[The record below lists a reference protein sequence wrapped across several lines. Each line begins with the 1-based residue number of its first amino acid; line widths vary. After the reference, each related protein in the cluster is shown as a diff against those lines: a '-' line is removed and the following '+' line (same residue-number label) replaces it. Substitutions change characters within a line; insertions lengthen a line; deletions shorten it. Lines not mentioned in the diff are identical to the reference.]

1 MVYKCRT
8 SYLMYKII
16 FPWTELSID
25 EVMHKGIIIL
35 LFLKI
40 VLMLIYECTL
50 LHLFYTSIISETME
64 NKQ

>member
-1 MVYKCRT
+1 
-8 SYLMYKII
+8 MYKII